1 MRDNQR
7 VSFSVSTTPI
17 GMLRFCEWPGC
28 RTLTIGGTCVAHDP
42 IEVVGREHPFGR
54 PFERIAAVVAARET
68 VEAA

>member
-1 MRDNQR
+1 
-7 VSFSVSTTPI
+7 
-17 GMLRFCEWPGC
+17 MLRFCEWPGC